1 MPGIFG
7 VLVETLEACEVWRW
21 GSKEEGE
28 KSMRMGTGIQMLG
41 VTGVKWPHASSVT
54 IANSLDWRVV
64 RRVNGYHIWHQAISV
79 VTTLRLN
86 PVLH

>member
-21 GSKEEGE
+21 GSEEEGE

-41 VTGVKWPHASSVT
+41 G
-54 IANSLDWRVV
+54 D
-64 RRVNGYHIWHQAISV
+64 GC
-79 VTTLRLN
+79 
-86 PVLH
+86 